1 MKVLVSAF
9 TPFNKA
15 INNYSLEVLNYLE
28 NVDKIVVDVIYDKCY
43 QELENK
49 FNLDDYDLIIAL
61 GEARS
66 RKVLTLETKAYNL
79 ASCSLPDNANIL
91 RKDSKIIED
100 GQNVLQTQIN
110 ISELSNIVEL
120 STDPE
125 RFVCNNMYYHL
136 LHNYPSKSLFVHIP
150 HCNDDENEYIKYAI
164 QIESIIKAIEDLW
177 S

>member
-15 INNYSLEVLNYLE
+15 SNNYSLEVLNYLE

-43 QELENK
+43 QELNNK

-91 RKDSKIIED
+91 RKDSKIIEGGKD
-100 GQNVLQTQIN
+100 ILETKINV
-110 ISELSNIVEL
+110 SKLSDIVEL
-120 STDPE
+120 STDPG

-136 LHNYPSKSLFVHIP
+136 LHNYPNKSLFIHIP
-150 HCNDDENEYIKYAI
+150 HCNDDINEYKKYAI
-164 QIESIIKAIEDLW
+164 QIESIIKAIETL
-177 S
+177 

>member
-15 INNYSLEVLNYLE
+15 SNNYSLEVLNYLE
-28 NVDKIVVDVIYDKCY
+28 NVDKIVVDVIYDNCY
-43 QELENK
+43 QELKNK
-49 FNLDDYDLIIAL
+49 FNLDEYDLLIAL

-100 GQNVLQTQIN
+100 GNDILETKINV
-110 ISELSNIVEL
+110 SKLSDIVEL
-120 STDPE
+120 STDPG

-136 LHNYPSKSLFVHIP
+136 LHNYPNKSLFIHIP
-150 HCNDDENEYIKYAI
+150 HCNDDENEYKKYAI
-164 QIESIIKAIEDLW
+164 QIESIIKAIETL
-177 S
+177 

>member
-28 NVDKIVVDVIYDKCY
+28 NIDKIVVDVIYDNCY
-43 QELENK
+43 QELKNK

-91 RKDSKIIED
+91 NKQKYKENTHVQFYTDAILKE
-100 GQNVLQTQIN
+100 LQ
-110 ISELSNIVEL
+110 LSREIQEA
-120 STDPE
+120 
-125 RFVCNNMYYHL
+125 
-136 LHNYPSKSLFVHIP
+136 SL
-150 HCNDDENEYIKYAI
+150 AI
-164 QIESIIKAIEDLW
+164 QT
-177 S
+177 